1 MAPQP
6 DPHEGDD
13 FQSPF
18 NKLPPVIVALAV
30 IIGGLE
36 LLFTM
41 AGMRL
46 IGGPLGEGW
55 RQAAIEDFGVFDQLW
70 EWMVANQSWPWDM
83 LRRFLTYPLI
93 HEDTLSA
100 VFVIVFVL
108 AMGKMVGEVF
118 NPVAVLAVF
127 WLSAIVGAL
136 AYVTVLDEPRQ
147 LVGGFPGAYGLIGGF
162 TFLLWA
168 NLTARGANQYR
179 AFSLIAM
186 LMAIHLGFAIFSGDF
201 GRTVSDLGGFFA
213 GFLISFVVCPGGW
226 RTILAKL
233 RGQ

>member
-6 DPHEGDD
+6 DPPDGDD

-18 NKLPPVIVALAV
+18 NKLPPVVVALAV
-30 IIGGLE
+30 VIGGLE

-55 RQAAIEDFGVFDQLW
+55 RQAAIEDFGIFDQLW
-70 EWMVANQSWPWDM
+70 QWMVANQTWPWEI

-93 HEDTLSA
+93 HEDGLSA
-100 VFVIVFVL
+100 IFVIVFVL

-118 NPVAVLAVF
+118 HPLAVIAVF
-127 WLSAIVGAL
+127 WASAIAGAL
-136 AYVTVLDEPRQ
+136 AYVVFLDEPRQ
-147 LVGGFPGAYGLIGGF
+147 LVGGFPGAYGLIGAF

-168 NLTARGANQYR
+168 NLTAQGANQYR

-186 LMAIHLGFAIFSGDF
+186 LMAIQIGFGLVSGAF
-201 GRTVSDLGGFFA
+201 GRAVSDLAGFGA
-213 GFLISFVVCPGGW
+213 GFLLSFLVSPGGW
-226 RTILAKL
+226 SHVLEKL
-233 RGQ
+233 RGR